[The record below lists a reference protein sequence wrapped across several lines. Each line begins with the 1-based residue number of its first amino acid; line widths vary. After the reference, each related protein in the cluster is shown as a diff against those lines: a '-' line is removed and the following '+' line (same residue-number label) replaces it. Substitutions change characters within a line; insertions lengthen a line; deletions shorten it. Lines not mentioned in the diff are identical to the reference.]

1 MVTKQHRQRRESK
14 DITKPR
20 CNPPWTSDVPVARFG
35 IQNSHMG
42 NAREGRHRF
51 SKTTREDLS
60 EMTRHEEGR
69 ADGRLASGTGFQLED
84 RSVPV
89 SGAVSRKAGRRDWQ
103 CFHRKEMVSERCI
116 YAHL

>member
-1 MVTKQHRQRRESK
+1 MFQLLDSEYKTATWETLGKEDTDSQRRP
-14 DITKPR
+14 D
-20 CNPPWTSDVPVARFG
+20 
-35 IQNSHMG
+35 
-42 NAREGRHRF
+42 
-51 SKTTREDLS
+51 REDLS

-69 ADGRLASGTGFQLED
+69 ADGRLASGKGFQLED